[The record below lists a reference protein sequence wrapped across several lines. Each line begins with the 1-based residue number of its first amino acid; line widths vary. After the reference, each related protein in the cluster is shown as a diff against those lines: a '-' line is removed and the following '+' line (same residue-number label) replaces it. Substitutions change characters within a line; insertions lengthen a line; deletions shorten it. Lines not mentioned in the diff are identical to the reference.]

1 MSGPLF
7 TIAYCLMAFAY
18 TPIACCLIKDYFCK
32 NLSMHLNFLDIV
44 ACFMVLFAIIDIPGS
59 IPIILDIKTKSG
71 NIHPWKATLVSLAI
85 FLAFLVFGEK
95 LLGIFS
101 IDVGSFAIAGSF
113 IIFLIGM
120 EMVLGAE
127 FFKHDSPGGG
137 TIVPIAFPL
146 IAGAGS
152 ITTIL
157 SLRAEYATINIL
169 IALFLNMGIVYT
181 VLKLTTRIERV
192 LGPTGLHILKKF
204 FGIILIAIAIRL
216 FINNT
221 GIVLPND

>member
-1 MSGPLF
+1 MQ
-7 TIAYCLMAFAY
+7 
-18 TPIACCLIKDYFCK
+18 
-32 NLSMHLNFLDIV
+32 LSFVDIL
-44 ACFMVLFAIIDIPGS
+44 ACFMVLFAIIDITGS
-59 IPIILDIKTKSG
+59 IPIILDIKSKTG
-71 NIHPWKATLVSLAI
+71 NVNPWKATAVSFLI
-85 FLAFLVFGEK
+85 FLAFLIFGEK
-95 LLGIFS
+95 LLSLFGV
-101 IDVGSFAIAGSF
+101 DVGSFAIAGSF

-169 IALFLNMGIVYT
+169 IALLLNMVIVYI
-181 VLKLTTRIERV
+181 VLRLTSRIERL

-221 GIVLPND
+221 GITLPQ